1 MIKKPNF
8 QITPLKLAYT
18 ALFSALTLVATYSF
32 VINIPSTGGYFNL
45 GEIIIYVSALVFGP
59 FVGGIAGGV
68 GSAISDALVAPQF
81 APGTLVIKG
90 LEGAIVG
97 FLGKRKLA
105 QITKTKWTVLTAT
118 LGVVVG
124 ILLAITG
131 SLYLSGNISLYLGIP
146 SPSVPTFSF
155 FVPPELWYLVGV
167 LAAALII
174 FTCLKIE
181 PQYGWTIISVILG
194 GLVMVTGYFFYEQI
208 ILGKTTAIFEIPLNI
223 GQMLIG
229 LVIALPITRFV
240 FRTFPQLKTT

>member
-124 ILLAITG
+124 IFGASRTSKRGCKAYGNLAGTG
-131 SLYLSGNISLYLGIP
+131 MLYCVRRYSNIAASGCAIGDLSLGLRNDR
-146 SPSVPTFSF
+146 
-155 FVPPELWYLVGV
+155 
-167 LAAALII
+167 LI
-174 FTCLKIE
+174 
-181 PQYGWTIISVILG
+181 
-194 GLVMVTGYFFYEQI
+194 
-208 ILGKTTAIFEIPLNI
+208 
-223 GQMLIG
+223 
-229 LVIALPITRFV
+229 
-240 FRTFPQLKTT
+240 